1 MKTKIFLA
9 FIMVATMLSC
19 NSEKKDSHEGEEH
32 EEHGVEGAVVLNAR
46 QREALNLKLGS
57 FQMRNLTTLVKSNG
71 QLEVPP
77 SGSAEVTAIIGG
89 NVKTINVFHGDRVK
103 KGQLLA
109 VLEHPDYIS
118 LQEGFAEI
126 SSKLEFI
133 EKEYARQKELFENNV
148 GAGRDYQQTK
158 SEYNTIKAKYEGLKS
173 RLQLLNLSPD
183 KVKEGEISSTISILS
198 PINGFINDINIKVG
212 TYVDA
217 KDILIEIT
225 DNSAVHADFMIYE
238 KDVHLIKEGQKI
250 HFIVSNRHDEELT
263 ATIFAIGKEFE
274 TDSRAVH
281 IHAKINEKI
290 TGLISGMYISGHIH
304 TDENYTRT
312 LPNDAIVTEGT
323 KSFIFVLDNESMEE
337 HDHDGHDDG
346 NDGHEDDGHEDDG
359 HEEVENHDNDNDE
372 GHNHDEHANE
382 LNKENDE
389 MTFRMVEVM
398 TGLKDEGY
406 TEIKLIDPLPENTQ
420 IVMNAAYYLLSDM
433 GKEETEHDH

>member
-250 HFIVSNRHDEELT
+250 HFTVSNRHDEELT

-346 NDGHEDDGHEDDG
+346 NDGHEDDGHE
-359 HEEVENHDNDNDE
+359 EVENHDNDNDE